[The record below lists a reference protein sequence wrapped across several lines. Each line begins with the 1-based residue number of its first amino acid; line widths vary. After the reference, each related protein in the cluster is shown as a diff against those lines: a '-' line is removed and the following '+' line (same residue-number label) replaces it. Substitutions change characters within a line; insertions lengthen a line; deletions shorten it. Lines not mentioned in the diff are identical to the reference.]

1 MYILHFMQFLVYTA
15 FNQIFGKAAEEEKG
29 KKGNIT
35 KVNNYNYYFF
45 FIYLIMWILYLILF
59 YPHK

>member
-1 MYILHFMQFLVYTA
+1 MYILHFMQFLVHSA

-35 KVNNYNYYFF
+35 KVNNYYYYFF
-45 FIYLIMWILYLILF
+45 YIFNNVDLYLILF